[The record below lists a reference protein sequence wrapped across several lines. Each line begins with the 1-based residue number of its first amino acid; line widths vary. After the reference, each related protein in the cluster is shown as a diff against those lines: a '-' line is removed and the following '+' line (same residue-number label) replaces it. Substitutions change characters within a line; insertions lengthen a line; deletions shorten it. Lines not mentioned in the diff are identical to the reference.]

1 MSAENRCHTG
11 YLQCHNRGNYGPSP
25 RRILWQQ
32 QKKCHSWL
40 LCFIDSLPQISLR
53 YWNLFCTV
61 EINKIA
67 PANSENVAWWWPQRS
82 RHEFTRT
89 IQCPDGYAAVYSK
102 TQMSRHTFS
111 GKIVILKGYQK
122 IDMFILVSAQEKL
135 HPEMELCC
143 SQSTDGGP
151 VILPAPV
158 ADKMN
163 KSSNA
168 QNGFNDL
175 LGLQYKAP

>member
-1 MSAENRCHTG
+1 M
-11 YLQCHNRGNYGPSP
+11 
-25 RRILWQQ
+25 
-32 QKKCHSWL
+32 
-40 LCFIDSLPQISLR
+40 
-53 YWNLFCTV
+53 
-61 EINKIA
+61 
-67 PANSENVAWWWPQRS
+67 WP
-82 RHEFTRT
+82 EFTRT
-89 IQCPDGYAAVYSK
+89 IQCPDRYTAVYSK
-102 TQMSRHTFS
+102 TEMSRHTFS

-135 HPEMELCC
+135 HPKMELCC

-158 ADKMN
+158 AEKMY

-175 LGLQYKAP
+175 LGLQYKAPYEGFNQAGVPAAVRQTQ